1 MKNKEKIIGSVVL
14 LGLAM
19 FIFIGVLQSRKP
31 TTLSET
37 EINGKLME
45 SNSENISSNIIDLGD
60 DNEKETSNTN
70 NSKIVVEI
78 KGEVVKPDVYE
89 LESGSRIND
98 LINLAGGI
106 TENGDIESI
115 NRAEILNDG
124 DCIIIKNIQFKN
136 EGNEEEKE
144 NLLLDNNSLKS
155 ESRKININS
164 ADKEELMTLTG
175 IGETKASSII
185 EYRSK
190 NGKFVSIEQLA
201 EVNGIGIKTVEKLKD
216 KITIK

>member
-37 EINGKLME
+37 GINGKLME

>member
-37 EINGKLME
+37 EINGKFME

-60 DNEKETSNTN
+60 DNEKETSNIN

>member
-37 EINGKLME
+37 EINRKFMK
-45 SNSENISSNIIDLGD
+45 SDSENISSNIIDLGD

-98 LINLAGGI
+98 LISLAGGI
-106 TENGDIESI
+106 TEDGDIESI

-124 DCIIIKNIQFKN
+124 ECIIIKNIQLKS

-155 ESRKININS
+155 ENRKININS

-190 NGKFVSIEQLA
+190 NGKFASIEQLA